1 MIGAAIGAGVGL
13 VSGIMGAN
21 KASKAAKAQ
30 QQLINQQRAKNEAW
44 YNRNYYQNYL
54 DSSEARSAMKRV
66 EDTMRRR
73 NQEAQA
79 TAAVTGG
86 TQESV
91 LAQQENDQKLMG
103 DVVGNLASR
112 GDAIKRQ
119 VDRQNQANE
128 ASIMQQQMVQYQ
140 ANEAGGSQLL
150 SNSGS
155 LIGSALTLF
164 VGR

>member
-1 MIGAAIGAGVGL
+1 MIGAAIGLATSITG
-13 VSGIMGAN
+13 GIMGAS

-30 QQLINQQRAKNEAW
+30 QQLINDQRAKNEAW

-66 EDTMRRR
+66 EETMRRR

-86 TQESV
+86 TQEAI
-91 LAQQENDQKLMG
+91 LAQQGNDQKLMG

-112 GDAIKRQ
+112 GDEIKR
-119 VDRQNQANE
+119 
-128 ASIMQQQMVQYQ
+128 
-140 ANEAGGSQLL
+140 
-150 SNSGS
+150 
-155 LIGSALTLF
+155 
-164 VGR
+164 